1 MHFSAS
7 VAICVFL
14 NEDNEEKWVQ
24 VTFFAD
30 YETTLKKAFL
40 NEFRIQEGMRKPT
53 LPCAFQTFL
62 NATNEA
68 IN

>member
-30 YETTLKKAFL
+30 YETTLKKAFM
-40 NEFRIQEGMRKPT
+40 NEFRIQRRDEK
-53 LPCAFQTFL
+53 
-62 NATNEA
+62 TNTA
-68 IN
+68 LRVSNVSKRN

>member
-1 MHFSAS
+1 MHFSPS

-30 YETTLKKAFL
+30 YETTLKKAFM
-40 NEFRIQEGMRKPT
+40 NEFRIQRRDEK
-53 LPCAFQTFL
+53 
-62 NATNEA
+62 TNTA
-68 IN
+68 LRLSNVSKRN

>member
-7 VAICVFL
+7 VAISVFL

-30 YETTLKKAFL
+30 YETTLKKAFM
-40 NEFRIQEGMRKPT
+40 NEFRIQRRDEK
-53 LPCAFQTFL
+53 
-62 NATNEA
+62 TNTA
-68 IN
+68 LRVSNVSKRN

>member
-24 VTFFAD
+24 VTFCAD
-30 YETTLKKAFL
+30 YETTLKKAFM
-40 NEFRIQEGMRKPT
+40 NEFRIQRRDEK
-53 LPCAFQTFL
+53 
-62 NATNEA
+62 TNTGLRVS
-68 IN
+68 NVYKRN